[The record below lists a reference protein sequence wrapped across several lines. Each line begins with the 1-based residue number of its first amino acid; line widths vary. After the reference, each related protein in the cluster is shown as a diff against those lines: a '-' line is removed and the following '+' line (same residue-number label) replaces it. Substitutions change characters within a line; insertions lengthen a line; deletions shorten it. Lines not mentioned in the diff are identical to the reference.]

1 MILTEPVDPET
12 SLEALLERYRAA
24 VIEVVESD
32 NTLATE
38 TGLDESTIESA
49 RSADAEAVSL
59 EVAAVILGQAEGM
72 GPETAKATV
81 RDHLLL
87 AMSGAVMDVEA
98 LARAVDA
105 DLEPGEVQAKVEG
118 RLPMTLDEY
127 ARLHHTIARQ
137 RP

>member
-24 VIEVVESD
+24 VIDVVEND
-32 NTLATE
+32 NELAAE
-38 TGLDESTIESA
+38 TGLEESTIESA
-49 RSADAEAVSL
+49 KSGGADALSL

-72 GPETAKATV
+72 DAETAKATV

-98 LARAVDA
+98 LARAVDG

-127 ARLHHTIARQ
+127 ARLHHAIARQ

>member
-1 MILTEPVDPET
+1 MILTEPVDPDEI
-12 SLEALLERYRAA
+12 SLAELLERYRAA
-24 VIEVVESD
+24 IVEALD
-32 NTLATE
+32 DANPAATE
-38 TGLDESTIESA
+38 TLDGTAIEAA
-49 RSADAEAVSL
+49 RSGNPAAIPL
-59 EVAAVILGQAEGM
+59 EVAAVILGQAEGLD
-72 GPETAKATV
+72 PETAQSTV

-127 ARLHHTIARQ
+127 ARLHHAIARQ